1 MISFAQIE
9 ELMKIQNHS
18 WPVISLYLES
28 NDHQYSKH
36 DCEVAVKDLIKG
48 KEAAVALLQDKEH
61 RASVEKDFER
71 IRSYIRNEFDWKG
84 KKGLALFAS
93 SGSGLWQIYSLPQ
106 PVRNTLIVNH
116 SPYIRPLVALL
127 DEYPRFCVVLVDKEK
142 ARIFEV
148 FLGEINEHSEII
160 DELPRKT
167 KAGGWKG
174 YEENRIQRHA
184 NEEVHKH
191 FKKVGDA
198 VMDLSKIYRFD
209 SLILAGHR
217 TDFSAFEND
226 LHPYLKEKV
235 LARIE
240 VDLHVSKET
249 VLEKATEV
257 ERQTRKEKEEKL
269 VKRLQDLSNE
279 RMAVMGLVPTLTAH
293 QQGQIH
299 SLVIGKDYQ
308 VAGAKCMA
316 CGFLAHRTH
325 ECPSCRQPLQD
336 IPDLVD
342 DLIES
347 ALSQGAKIEYVSGR
361 DHVHPMGGIAA
372 ILRYKM

>member
-18 WPVISLYLES
+18 SPVISLYLGA

-36 DCEVAVKDLIKG
+36 DCEVVVKDLM
-48 KEAAVALLQDKEH
+48 KEKETAVASLQDKEH
-61 RASVEKDFER
+61 RASAEKDFEK
-71 IRSYIRNEFDWKG
+71 IRHYIRNEFDWKG

-93 SGSGLWQIYSLPQ
+93 SGSGLWQIYSLPR
-106 PVRNTLIVNH
+106 PVKNILIVNH
-116 SPYIRPLVALL
+116 TPYIRPLVALL
-127 DEYPRFCVVLVDKEK
+127 DEYPRFCVVLVDKAK
-142 ARIFEV
+142 ARVFEV

-174 YEENRIQRHA
+174 NEEGRIQRHM

-198 VMDLSKIYRFD
+198 VMDLFKTYRFD

-217 TDFSAFEND
+217 PDFSAFEND

-235 LARIE
+235 LACIE
-240 VDLHVSKET
+240 MDLHAAKEN

-257 ERQTRKEKEEKL
+257 ERQSRKEKEEKL
-269 VKRLQDLSNE
+269 VKRLHDLSAE
-279 RMAVMGLVPTLTAH
+279 RMAVIGIAPTLTAH

-299 SLVIGKDYQ
+299 SLVVGKDYQ
-308 VAGAKCMA
+308 VAGAKCLS
-316 CGFLAHRTH
+316 CGFLAHRAH
-325 ECPSCRQPLQD
+325 DCPSCLQPLEA
-336 IPDLVD
+336 IPDVVD

-347 ALSQGAKIEYVSGR
+347 VLSQGAKIEYVSER
-361 DHVHPMGGIAA
+361 EHIHPLGGIAA
-372 ILRYKM
+372 ILRYKV